1 MLLFCRT
8 VMMPD
13 VSAADVEMLTRMVYF
28 SSEARMARA
37 TPAELRRVRAVA
49 SLLRS
54 DSYIQSLS
62 DSVTTSG
69 VGSRAK

>member
-1 MLLFCRT
+1 
-8 VMMPD
+8 MMPD

-54 DSYIQSLS
+54 DSCIQSLS
-62 DSVTTSG
+62 DIVTTSG
-69 VGSRAK
+69 RGQYSHTIQ